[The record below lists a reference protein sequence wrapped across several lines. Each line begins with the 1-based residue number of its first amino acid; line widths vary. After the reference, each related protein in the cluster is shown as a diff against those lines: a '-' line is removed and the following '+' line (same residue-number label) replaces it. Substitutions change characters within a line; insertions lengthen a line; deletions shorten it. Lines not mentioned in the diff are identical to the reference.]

1 MKKLIVASLM
11 LACAFSA
18 TNVGAQEKEG
28 EKEEGFGKPY
38 HIYQESEPGRYL
50 LVLLYHG
57 FSGI

>member
-28 EKEEGFGKPY
+28 EKEEGKKMSRG
-38 HIYQESEPGRYL
+38 GDAR
-50 LVLLYHG
+50 
-57 FSGI
+57 